1 MNDNEEYADQQGRI
15 AYPATYP
22 ISEIDEELRPGNV
35 LKKVVDLEI
44 GEDIR
49 QKLFLNL
56 SKAKGEVS
64 VVKAMLAAFP
74 TRDFAHGNITGV
86 DEFAIMKHYELAL
99 HLLNLNPKVFAK
111 ASLFFLLRAEAR
123 LTLSK
128 SRDMS
133 FIKELKTSWTG
144 SRNPPEEPEGWHLPL
159 LGQRRQ

>member
-1 MNDNEEYADQQGRI
+1 MPGEEYADRGEAI

-22 ISEIDEELRPGNV
+22 ISEVDDEMRPGNV

-44 GEDIR
+44 GEEER
-49 QKLFLNL
+49 QKLFVKL
-56 SKAKGEVS
+56 SKTKGDIS
-64 VVKAMLAAFP
+64 VIKAMLAAFP
-74 TRDFAHGNITGV
+74 TRDFAHGNITAV
-86 DEFAIMKHYELAL
+86 DEFAIQKNYEIAL

-111 ASLFFLLRAEAR
+111 AALFFLLRAESR

-144 SRNPPEEPEGWHLPL
+144 SRNPKEEPEGWRFPII
-159 LGQRRQ
+159 GQRRQ